1 MHLKRLRYALAVMM
15 MITSVVV
22 LVTISTGN
30 TLAMIID
37 KTMSLVN
44 TFVPTKVTADT
55 EIDINIDKIIVA
67 PGVNSLN
74 AGGFTFELTDLQTN
88 DVLAITSNSDG
99 EAALTLSFDE
109 KDIGK
114 TYSYTLKERND
125 AREGFTYSTKV
136 YQIQLT
142 ISLIDNDL
150 VVAAVVDGQPVEAIE
165 CEFVNIFHTEDG
177 TLPPPPAGD
186 GAQPALYF
194 ALIMFS
200 AAVMLLFWNK
210 QKKTN

>member
-109 KDIGK
+109 EDIGK
-114 TYSYTLKERND
+114 TYS
-125 AREGFTYSTKV
+125 
-136 YQIQLT
+136 
-142 ISLIDNDL
+142 
-150 VVAAVVDGQPVEAIE
+150 
-165 CEFVNIFHTEDG
+165 
-177 TLPPPPAGD
+177 
-186 GAQPALYF
+186 
-194 ALIMFS
+194 
-200 AAVMLLFWNK
+200 
-210 QKKTN
+210 